1 MARLDGQSSL
11 VVIPG
16 PSPSSLRDRVYQL
29 FLLLFFLLVLV
40 VLVGLCSHNHRLRI
54 PRKVELEL
62 FSSLEPLLF
71 PRESSLTSELSEIQ
85 LPVSSS
91 ELLDA
96 EISVVMDARA
106 EE

>member
-1 MARLDGQSSL
+1 M
-11 VVIPG
+11 
-16 PSPSSLRDRVYQL
+16 
-29 FLLLFFLLVLV
+29 
-40 VLVGLCSHNHRLRI
+40 
-54 PRKVELEL
+54 ELKL

-71 PRESSLTSELSEIQ
+71 PRESSLTSELSETRGAVSSIQQQGMKTSVLQ